1 MLNKGNMNNEAKEF
15 LRGFKTMFTDLKTK
29 GRRIKQIPNLI
40 TLSRL
45 GLTCF
50 IPPLA
55 LSGNLVAASILT
67 AIAASTDAVDGFAA
81 RKLDAVSEFGK
92 NLDPVCDKLFAGVLI
107 APLLLNSSPI
117 LTVGLIANLVLEAG
131 IARVNLKSK
140 SKGNAPKTTWLGKV
154 KTTMLSV
161 LLGTIYLSFSQPLS
175 FLVIPMVYSLATATQ
190 LMALVDYYRIDAE
203 KDIAKSFHF
212 DDLPI
217 DSNELE
223 DTNSKSVEKQSSND
237 LTKDEEYS
245 KEDYIQLREDINRVY
260 ADQNSE
266 AEKDINQ
273 INEFQKTKK

>member
-55 LSGNLVAASILT
+55 LSGNLVAATILT

-107 APLLLNSSPI
+107 APLLLNSSSI